1 MRLETAPTGPGKNI
15 ELPNYFLKP
24 HIKKGYPMSSQI
36 VKPRIRGFICTNAH
50 PVGCHQNVQN
60 QANYIKSNTTTRQT
74 NPNVLVV
81 GASTGYGLASRIAL
95 TWAYGAKSLG
105 IFYERPASGKRTA
118 TAGYYNSVAF
128 HQLAAQDGFSAESIN
143 GDAFSDEVKGETI
156 DRIKGGMGK
165 IDMLVYSIAAP
176 RRIHPRT
183 GAEHNSVLKPIG
195 QSYTSQT
202 IDLNREVVTDVT
214 LEAASEQE
222 ITDTVAVM
230 GGEDLEFWT
239 DALLAE
245 DLLAPKATV
254 VTYSYIGPELTW
266 AIYRDGTIGK
276 AKDDLE
282 TRVNTLDKTLSDKL
296 GGNVHLSVNKAIVSQ
311 ASMAI
316 PVVPLYM
323 SILNQIMDAKG
334 INEDPIAQ
342 MGRLFTEH
350 IGPGLSPTL
359 DADRRI
365 RLDDREL
372 RADVTAEIIE
382 RWGQINTDNF
392 REISDYDGLQG
403 SFRNLFGFD
412 VDGVNYDEAIEIEHN
427 IP

>member
-1 MRLETAPTGPGKNI
+1 MNVRHLANG
-15 ELPNYFLKP
+15 LP
-24 HIKKGYPMSSQI
+24 Q
-36 VKPRIRGFICTNAH
+36 
-50 PVGCHQNVQN
+50 
-60 QANYIKSNTTTRQT
+60 
-74 NPNVLVV
+74 
-81 GASTGYGLASRIAL
+81 
-95 TWAYGAKSLG
+95 
-105 IFYERPASGKRTA
+105 PATI
-118 TAGYYNSVAF
+118 TPPPF
-128 HQLAAQDGFSAESIN
+128 HQLAAQEGLFADSIN
-143 GDAFSDEVKGETI
+143 GDAFSDEIKREAI
-156 DRIKGGMGK
+156 DRIKGSMGVV
-165 IDMLVYSIAAP
+165 DMVVYSIAAP

-195 QSYTSQT
+195 QSYTSRT

-214 LEAASEQE
+214 LEEATEQE

-230 GGEDLEFWT
+230 GGEDLEFWV

-245 DLLAPKATV
+245 DLLAQGATV

-276 AKDDLE
+276 AKEDLE
-282 TRVNTLDKTLSDKL
+282 TRVNTLDKKLANQL
-296 GGNVHLSVNKAIVSQ
+296 GGNVYLSVNKAIVSQ

-334 INEDPIAQ
+334 TNEDPIAQ

-350 IGPGLSPTL
+350 LGPDLSPTL
-359 DADRRI
+359 DAERRI

-382 RWGQINTDNF
+382 RWGHINTDNF
-392 REISDYDGLQG
+392 REISDYEGLQH
-403 SFRNLFGFD
+403 SFRNLFGFE
-412 VDGVNYDEAIEIEHN
+412 VDGVDYDEAIEIEADLS
-427 IP
+427 

>member
-1 MRLETAPTGPGKNI
+1 
-15 ELPNYFLKP
+15 
-24 HIKKGYPMSSQI
+24 MSVEI

-50 PVGCHQNVQN
+50 PIGCHQNIQN
-60 QANYIKSNTTTRQT
+60 QVNYIKETATTKQKGL
-74 NPNVLVV
+74 NVLVV

-95 TWAYGAKSLG
+95 TWAYTAKSLG
-105 IFYERPASGKRTA
+105 VFYERPASGKRTA
-118 TAGYYNSVAF
+118 TAGYYNSATF

-143 GDAFSDEVKGETI
+143 GDAFSDEIKRETVN
-156 DRIKGGMGK
+156 RIKGSMGK

-176 RRIHPRT
+176 RRIHPGT

-222 ITDTVAVM
+222 VVDTVAVM
-230 GGEDLEFWT
+230 GGEDLEFWV
-239 DALLAE
+239 DALLAA
-245 DLLAPKATV
+245 DLLAPGATV
-254 VTYSYIGPELTW
+254 VTYTYIGPELTW

-276 AKDDLE
+276 AKEDLE
-282 TRVNTLDKTLSDKL
+282 TRVNKLDKTLADKL
-296 GGNVHLSVNKAIVSQ
+296 GGNVYLSVNKAIVSQ

-323 SILNQIMDAKG
+323 SILNQVMDAKG

-350 IGPGLSPTL
+350 IGPGLSPML
-359 DADRRI
+359 DAERRI

-382 RWGQINTDNF
+382 RWSEINTDNF
-392 REISDYDGLQG
+392 REISDYDGLQHR
-403 SFRNLFGFD
+403 FRNLFGFD
-412 VDGVNYDEAIEIEHN
+412 VNGVNYDEAVEIEVN
-427 IP
+427 LP

>member
-1 MRLETAPTGPGKNI
+1 MAL
-15 ELPNYFLKP
+15 
-24 HIKKGYPMSSQI
+24 QV

-50 PVGCHQNVQN
+50 SVGCHQNVQN
-60 QANYIKSNTTTRQT
+60 QVNHIKETAATKQNGL
-74 NPNVLVV
+74 NVLVV

-95 TWAYGAKSLG
+95 TWAYAAKSIG

-118 TAGYYNSVAF
+118 TAGYYNSAAF
-128 HQLAAQDGFSAESIN
+128 HQLAAQEGFFADSIN
-143 GDAFSDEVKGETI
+143 GDAFSDEIKREAI
-156 DRIKGGMGK
+156 DRIRGSLGVV
-165 IDMLVYSIAAP
+165 DMVVYSIAAP

-230 GGEDLEFWT
+230 GGEDLEFWV

-245 DLLAPKATV
+245 DLLAQGATV

-276 AKDDLE
+276 AKEDLE
-282 TRVNTLDKTLSDKL
+282 TRVNTLDKKLADQL
-296 GGNVHLSVNKAIVSQ
+296 GGNVYLSVNKAIVSQ

-334 INEDPIAQ
+334 TNEDPIAQ

-350 IGPGLSPTL
+350 LGPDLSPTL
-359 DADRRI
+359 DAERRI

-382 RWGQINTDNF
+382 RWGEINTDNF
-392 REISDYDGLQG
+392 REISDYEGLQH

-412 VDGVNYDEAIEIEHN
+412 VDGVDYDEAIEIEADLS
-427 IP
+427 

>member
-1 MRLETAPTGPGKNI
+1 MAL
-15 ELPNYFLKP
+15 
-24 HIKKGYPMSSQI
+24 QV

-50 PVGCHQNVQN
+50 SVGCHQNVQN
-60 QANYIKSNTTTRQT
+60 QVNYIKETAATKQNGL
-74 NPNVLVV
+74 NVLVV

-95 TWAYGAKSLG
+95 TWAYAAKSIG
-105 IFYERPASGKRTA
+105 IFYERPASSKRTA
-118 TAGYYNSVAF
+118 TAGYYNSAAF
-128 HQLAAQDGFSAESIN
+128 HQLAAQEGLFADSIN
-143 GDAFSDEVKGETI
+143 GDAFSDEIKREAI
-156 DRIKGGMGK
+156 DRIKGSMGVV
-165 IDMLVYSIAAP
+165 DMVVYSIAAP

-195 QSYTSQT
+195 QSYTSRT

-214 LEAASEQE
+214 LEEATKQE

-230 GGEDLEFWT
+230 GGEDLEFWV

-245 DLLAPKATV
+245 DLLAQGATV

-276 AKDDLE
+276 AKEDLE
-282 TRVNTLDKTLSDKL
+282 TSVNTLDKKLANQL
-296 GGNVHLSVNKAIVSQ
+296 GGNVYLSVNKAIVSQ

-334 INEDPIAQ
+334 TNEDPIAQ

-350 IGPGLSPTL
+350 LGPDLSPTL
-359 DADRRI
+359 DAERRI

-382 RWGQINTDNF
+382 RWGPINTDNF
-392 REISDYDGLQG
+392 REISDYEGLQH
-403 SFRNLFGFD
+403 SFRNLFGFE
-412 VDGVNYDEAIEIEHN
+412 VDGVDYDEAIEIEADLS
-427 IP
+427 

>member
-1 MRLETAPTGPGKNI
+1 MAL
-15 ELPNYFLKP
+15 
-24 HIKKGYPMSSQI
+24 QV

-50 PVGCHQNVQN
+50 SVGCHQNVQN
-60 QANYIKSNTTTRQT
+60 QVNHIKEVATTKQ
-74 NPNVLVV
+74 NGLNVLVV

-95 TWAYGAKSLG
+95 TWAYAAKSIG

-118 TAGYYNSVAF
+118 TAGYYNSAAF
-128 HQLAAQDGFSAESIN
+128 HQLAAQDGFFADSIN
-143 GDAFSDEVKGETI
+143 GDAFSDEIKREAI
-156 DRIKGGMGK
+156 DRIKESMGVV
-165 IDMLVYSIAAP
+165 DMVVYSIAAP

-202 IDLNREVVTDVT
+202 IDLNREVVTDIT
-214 LEAASEQE
+214 LEEATEQE

-230 GGEDLEFWT
+230 GGEDLEFWV

-245 DLLAPKATV
+245 DLLAQGATV
-254 VTYSYIGPELTW
+254 ATYSYIGPELTW

-276 AKDDLE
+276 AKEDLE
-282 TRVNTLDKTLSDKL
+282 TRVNTLDKKLADQL
-296 GGNVHLSVNKAIVSQ
+296 GGNVYLSVNKAIVSQ

-334 INEDPIAQ
+334 TNEDPIAQ

-350 IGPGLSPTL
+350 LGPGLSPTL
-359 DADRRI
+359 DAEHRI

-382 RWGQINTDNF
+382 RWGEINTDNF
-392 REISDYDGLQG
+392 REISDYEGLQH

-412 VDGVNYDEAIEIEHN
+412 VDGIDYDEAIEIEADLS
-427 IP
+427 

>member
-1 MRLETAPTGPGKNI
+1 
-15 ELPNYFLKP
+15 
-24 HIKKGYPMSSQI
+24 MSVEVI
-36 VKPRIRGFICTNAH
+36 KPRIRGFICTNAH
-50 PVGCHQNVQN
+50 PVGCHQNIQN
-60 QANYIKSNTTTRQT
+60 QVNYIKSNTTTKQT
-74 NPNVLVV
+74 DLNVLVV

-105 IFYERPASGKRTA
+105 IFYERPAAGKRTA

-143 GDAFSDEVKGETI
+143 GDAFSDDIKAETI
-156 DRIKGGMGK
+156 ERIKGSMGK

-183 GAEHNSVLKPIG
+183 SAEHNSVLKPIG

-202 IDLNREVVTDVT
+202 IDLNREVVTDIT
-214 LEAASEQE
+214 LEEASDEE

-245 DLLAPKATV
+245 DLLAEGATV

-276 AKDDLE
+276 AKEDLE
-282 TRVNTLDKTLSDKL
+282 TRVNNLDKTLSDKL
-296 GGNVHLSVNKAIVSQ
+296 SGNVYLSVNKAIVSQ

-350 IGPGLSPTL
+350 LGPDLSPTL
-359 DADRRI
+359 DAERRI

-382 RWGQINTDNF
+382 RWSQINTDNF
-392 REISDYDGLQG
+392 REISDYNGLQHT
-403 SFRNLFGFD
+403 FRNLFGFD
-412 VDGVNYDEAIEIEHN
+412 VDGVDYDEAVEVELN
-427 IP
+427 LP

>member
-1 MRLETAPTGPGKNI
+1 MAL
-15 ELPNYFLKP
+15 
-24 HIKKGYPMSSQI
+24 QV

-50 PVGCHQNVQN
+50 SVGCHQNVQN
-60 QANYIKSNTTTRQT
+60 QVNYIKETAATKQNGL
-74 NPNVLVV
+74 NVLVV

-95 TWAYGAKSLG
+95 TWAYAAKSIG
-105 IFYERPASGKRTA
+105 IFYERPAYSKRTA
-118 TAGYYNSVAF
+118 TAGYYNSAAF
-128 HQLAAQDGFSAESIN
+128 HQLAAQEGLFADSIN
-143 GDAFSDEVKGETI
+143 GDAFSDEIKREAI
-156 DRIKGGMGK
+156 DRIKGSMGVV
-165 IDMLVYSIAAP
+165 DMVVYSIAAP

-195 QSYTSQT
+195 QSYTSRT

-214 LEAASEQE
+214 LEEATEQE

-230 GGEDLEFWT
+230 GGEDLEFWV

-245 DLLAPKATV
+245 DLLAQGATV

-276 AKDDLE
+276 AKEDLE
-282 TRVNTLDKTLSDKL
+282 TRVNTLDRKLADQL
-296 GGNVHLSVNKAIVSQ
+296 GGNVYLSVNKAIVSQ

-334 INEDPIAQ
+334 TNEDPIAQ

-350 IGPGLSPTL
+350 LGPDLSPTL
-359 DADRRI
+359 DAERRI

-382 RWGQINTDNF
+382 RWGPINTDNF
-392 REISDYDGLQG
+392 REISDYNGLQH
-403 SFRNLFGFD
+403 SFRNLFGFE
-412 VDGVNYDEAIEIEHN
+412 VDGVDYDEAIEIEADLS
-427 IP
+427 

>member
-1 MRLETAPTGPGKNI
+1 MAL
-15 ELPNYFLKP
+15 
-24 HIKKGYPMSSQI
+24 QV

-50 PVGCHQNVQN
+50 SVGCHQNVQN
-60 QANYIKSNTTTRQT
+60 QVNHIKEVATTKQ
-74 NPNVLVV
+74 NGLNVLVV

-105 IFYERPASGKRTA
+105 IFYERPAGGKRTA
-118 TAGYYNSVAF
+118 TAGYYNSVAL
-128 HQLAAQDGFSAESIN
+128 HQLAAQDSFSAESIN
-143 GDAFSDEVKGETI
+143 GDAFSDDIKGETI
-156 DRIKGGMGK
+156 DRIKEGMGK
-165 IDMLVYSIAAP
+165 VDILVYSIAAP

-214 LEAASEQE
+214 LEAATEQE

-245 DLLAPKATV
+245 DLLAPGATV
-254 VTYSYIGPELTW
+254 VTYSYIGPKLTW

-276 AKDDLE
+276 AKEDLE
-282 TRVNTLDKTLSDKL
+282 TRVNTLDKKLADQL
-296 GGNVHLSVNKAIVSQ
+296 GGNVYLSVNKAIVSQ

-334 INEDPIAQ
+334 TNEDPIAQ

-350 IGPGLSPTL
+350 LGPDLSPTL
-359 DADRRI
+359 DAERRI

-372 RADVTAEIIE
+372 RANVTAEIIE

-392 REISDYDGLQG
+392 REISDYNGLQH

-412 VDGVNYDEAIEIEHN
+412 VDGVNYDEAVEIELN
-427 IP
+427 LS

>member
-1 MRLETAPTGPGKNI
+1 MPVE
-15 ELPNYFLKP
+15 
-24 HIKKGYPMSSQI
+24 I

-50 PVGCHQNVQN
+50 PGGCYQNIQN
-60 QANYIKSNTTTRQT
+60 QVDYIKSNTGTKQS

-105 IFYERPASGKRTA
+105 IFYERPAAGRRTA

-143 GDAFSDEVKGETI
+143 GDAFSDDIKGETI

-165 IDMLVYSIAAP
+165 VDMVVYSIAAP

-214 LEAASEQE
+214 LEAATEQE
-222 ITDTVAVM
+222 IADTVAVM
-230 GGEDLEFWT
+230 GGEDLEFWM

-245 DLLAPKATV
+245 DLLAQGATV

-266 AIYRDGTIGK
+266 PIYRDGTIGK

-282 TRVNTLDKTLSDKL
+282 ARVNKLDKTLSDKL
-296 GGNVHLSVNKAIVSQ
+296 GGNVYLSVNKAIVSQ

-323 SILNQIMDAKG
+323 SILNQIMDAQG
-334 INEDPIAQ
+334 TNEDPIAQ

-350 IGPGLSPTL
+350 LGPDLSPTL

-392 REISDYDGLQG
+392 REISDYDGLQH
-403 SFRNLFGFD
+403 SFRNLFGFN
-412 VDGVNYDEAIEIEHN
+412 VDGVDYDEAVETEVN

>member
-1 MRLETAPTGPGKNI
+1 MAL
-15 ELPNYFLKP
+15 
-24 HIKKGYPMSSQI
+24 QV

-50 PVGCHQNVQN
+50 SVGCHQNVQN
-60 QANYIKSNTTTRQT
+60 QVNHIKETAATKQNGF
-74 NPNVLVV
+74 NVLVV

-95 TWAYGAKSLG
+95 TWAYAAKSIG

-118 TAGYYNSVAF
+118 TAGYYNSAAF
-128 HQLAAQDGFSAESIN
+128 HQLAAQEGFFADSIN
-143 GDAFSDEVKGETI
+143 GDAFSDEIKREAI
-156 DRIKGGMGK
+156 DRIRGSLGVV
-165 IDMLVYSIAAP
+165 DMVVYSIAAP

-230 GGEDLEFWT
+230 GGEDLEFWV

-245 DLLAPKATV
+245 DLLAQGATV

-276 AKDDLE
+276 AKEDLE
-282 TRVNTLDKTLSDKL
+282 TRVNTLDKKLADQL
-296 GGNVHLSVNKAIVSQ
+296 GGNVYLSVNKAIVSQ

-334 INEDPIAQ
+334 TNEDPIAQ

-350 IGPGLSPTL
+350 LGPDLSPTL
-359 DADRRI
+359 DAERRI

-382 RWGQINTDNF
+382 RWGEINTDNF
-392 REISDYDGLQG
+392 REISDYEGLQH

-412 VDGVNYDEAIEIEHN
+412 VNGVDYDEAIEIEADLS
-427 IP
+427 

>member
-1 MRLETAPTGPGKNI
+1 
-15 ELPNYFLKP
+15 
-24 HIKKGYPMSSQI
+24 MSVEI

-50 PVGCHQNVQN
+50 PVGCRQNVQD
-60 QANYIKSNTTTRQT
+60 QVNYIKANTTTKRT
-74 NPNVLVV
+74 DLNALVV

-95 TWAYGAKSLG
+95 TWAYAAKSLG

-118 TAGYYNSVAF
+118 TAGYYNSAGF
-128 HQLAAQDGFSAESIN
+128 HQLAAADGFSADSIN
-143 GDAFSDEVKGETI
+143 GDAFSDEVKGEAI
-156 DRIKGGMGK
+156 NRIKGGMGK

-202 IDLNREVVTDVT
+202 IDLNQEVVTDVT

-222 ITDTVAVM
+222 ISDTVAVM
-230 GGEDLEFWT
+230 GGEDLEFWV

-245 DLLAPKATV
+245 DLLAQGATV

-276 AKDDLE
+276 AKEDLE
-282 TRVNTLDKTLSDKL
+282 ARVNKLDQTLADRL
-296 GGNVHLSVNKAIVSQ
+296 GGNVYLSINKAIVSQ

-334 INEDPIAQ
+334 TNEDPIAQ

-350 IGPGLSPTL
+350 LGPGLSPTL
-359 DADRRI
+359 DAERRI
-365 RLDDREL
+365 RLDDREQ

-382 RWGQINTDNF
+382 RWAEINTDNF
-392 REISDYDGLQG
+392 RDISNYDDLQHT
-403 SFRNLFGFD
+403 FRKLFGFD
-412 VDGVNYDEAIEIEHN
+412 VDGVDYDEAVEVEVN

>member
-1 MRLETAPTGPGKNI
+1 
-15 ELPNYFLKP
+15 
-24 HIKKGYPMSSQI
+24 MSVEVI
-36 VKPRIRGFICTNAH
+36 KPRIRGFICTNAH
-50 PVGCHQNVQN
+50 PAGCYQNIQN
-60 QANYIKSNTTTRQT
+60 QVNYIKSNTGTQQT
-74 NPNVLVV
+74 DLNVLVV

-105 IFYERPASGKRTA
+105 IFYERPAAGRRTA

-143 GDAFSDEVKGETI
+143 GDAFSDDIKGETI

-165 IDMLVYSIAAP
+165 IDMVVYSIAAP
-176 RRIHPRT
+176 RRIHPHT
-183 GAEHNSVLKPIG
+183 GAEHNSALKPIG
-195 QSYTSQT
+195 QPYTSQT

-214 LEAASEQE
+214 LEAASDQE

-245 DLLAPKATV
+245 DLLAQGATV

-266 AIYRDGTIGK
+266 PIYRDGTIGK

-282 TRVNTLDKTLSDKL
+282 TRVNKLDKTLADKL
-296 GGNVHLSVNKAIVSQ
+296 GGNVYLSVNKAIVSQ

-334 INEDPIAQ
+334 TNEDPIAQ

-350 IGPGLSPTL
+350 IGPDLSPTL
-359 DADRRI
+359 DPDRRI

-392 REISDYDGLQG
+392 REISDYDGLQH

-412 VDGVNYDEAIEIEHN
+412 VDGVDYDEAVETEVN
-427 IP
+427 IL

>member
-1 MRLETAPTGPGKNI
+1 MSLEVI
-15 ELPNYFLKP
+15 
-24 HIKKGYPMSSQI
+24 
-36 VKPRIRGFICTNAH
+36 KPRIRGFICTNAH
-50 PVGCHQNVQN
+50 PAGCHQNIQN
-60 QANYIKSNTTTRQT
+60 QVNHIKSKATTKQT
-74 NPNVLVV
+74 DLNVLVV

-95 TWAYGAKSLG
+95 TWVYGAKSLG
-105 IFYERPASGKRTA
+105 IFYERPAAGKRTA

-143 GDAFSDEVKGETI
+143 GDAFSDDIKAETI
-156 DRIKGGMGK
+156 NRIKAGMGK
-165 IDMLVYSIAAP
+165 IDMVVYSIAAP

-195 QSYTSQT
+195 HSYTSQT
-202 IDLNREVVTDVT
+202 IDLNREVVTDIT
-214 LEAASEQE
+214 LEAASDEE

-245 DLLAPKATV
+245 GLLAQGATV

-266 AIYRDGTIGK
+266 PIYRDGTIGK

-282 TRVNTLDKTLSDKL
+282 ARVNNLDNTLSDKL
-296 GGNVHLSVNKAIVSQ
+296 GGNVYLSVNKAIVSQ

-334 INEDPIAQ
+334 TNEDPIAQ

-350 IGPGLSPTL
+350 LGPDLSPTL
-359 DADRRI
+359 DAERRI

-392 REISDYDGLQG
+392 REISDYNGLQHT
-403 SFRNLFGFD
+403 FRNLFGFD
-412 VDGVNYDEAIEIEHN
+412 VDGVNYDDPVETELN
-427 IP
+427 LS